1 MAKNNNNG
9 VDGMLDLLYEM
20 IDDAKAIPFSSDC
33 RLDRNGALDLM
44 DSIRNQFP
52 RELSEAV
59 KIVKNRD
66 QIIAD
71 AQKEAARILEQAQAQ
86 AQHMVDENE
95 LVRKA
100 RAAAEEAV
108 RSAKAKADEIMT
120 EANNDARA
128 TREDAEDKAEG
139 LKRAANEYCA
149 DALRRTE
156 DAVSKAYDEIKESH
170 DHFRALVSSVGGT
183 STRRPSAY
191 DAAEEN

>member
-20 IDDAKAIPFSSDC
+20 IDDAKAVPFSSDC

-59 KIVKNRD
+59 KIVKSRD
-66 QIIAD
+66 QIVAD

-95 LVRKA
+95 LVRRA
-100 RAAAEEAV
+100 RATAEEVA
-108 RSAKAKADEIMT
+108 RDAKAEADRIVA
-120 EANNDARA
+120 EANNEARA

-156 DAVSKAYDEIKESH
+156 DAVSKAYEEIKQSH
-170 DHFRALVSSVGGT
+170 DHFRAMISATAPT
-183 STRRPSAY
+183 SARRPVAY
-191 DAAEEN
+191 DAAENE

>member
-20 IDDAKAIPFSSDC
+20 IDDAKAVPFSSDC

-59 KIVKNRD
+59 KIVKSRD

-86 AQHMVDENE
+86 AQRMVDENE

-100 RAAAEEAV
+100 RAAAEDAV
-108 RSAKAKADEIMT
+108 RQAKAQAEDIVAQ
-120 EANNDARA
+120 ANNEAAAVHQEADD
-128 TREDAEDKAEG
+128 TAES
-139 LKRAANEYCA
+139 LRRAANEYCE

-156 DAVSKAYDEIKESH
+156 DAASKAYEEIKQAH
-170 DHFRALVSSVGGT
+170 DHFRALVST
-183 STRRPSAY
+183 SGSNGARRNAAY
-191 DAAEEN
+191 DAAEDA

>member
-20 IDDAKAIPFSSDC
+20 IDDAKAVPFSSDC

-59 KIVKNRD
+59 KIVKSRD
-66 QIIAD
+66 QIVAD

-95 LVRKA
+95 LVRRA
-100 RAAAEEAV
+100 RATAEEVA
-108 RSAKAKADEIMT
+108 RDAKAEADRIVA
-120 EANNDARA
+120 EANNEARA

-156 DAVSKAYDEIKESH
+156 DAVSKAYEEIKQSH
-170 DHFRALVSSVGGT
+170 DHFRAMISTTAPT
-183 STRRPSAY
+183 SARRPVAY
-191 DAAEEN
+191 DAAENE

>member
-20 IDDAKAIPFSSDC
+20 IDDAKSVPFSSDC

-59 KIVKNRD
+59 KIVKSRD

-95 LVRKA
+95 LVRRA
-100 RAAAEEAV
+100 RATAEEVA
-108 RSAKAKADEIMT
+108 RDAKAEADRVVA
-120 EANNDARA
+120 EANNEARA

-156 DAVSKAYDEIKESH
+156 DAVSKAYEEIKQSH
-170 DHFRALVSSVGGT
+170 DHFRAMISAAAPT
-183 STRRPSAY
+183 AARRPAAY
-191 DAAEEN
+191 DAAENE

>member
-100 RAAAEEAV
+100 RAAAEDAV

-120 EANNDARA
+120 QANNEARA
-128 TREDAEDKAEG
+128 TREEAEDKAEG
-139 LKRAANEYCA
+139 WKY
-149 DALRRTE
+149 LRNW
-156 DAVSKAYDEIKESH
+156 VMNMCHWKPCCWH
-170 DHFRALVSSVGGT
+170 C
-183 STRRPSAY
+183 
-191 DAAEEN
+191 

>member
-20 IDDAKAIPFSSDC
+20 IDDAKAVPFSSDC

-59 KIVKNRD
+59 KIVKSRD

-86 AQHMVDENE
+86 AQHMVDESE
-95 LVRKA
+95 LVRRT
-100 RAAAEEAV
+100 RATAEEVA
-108 RSAKAKADEIMT
+108 RDAKAEADRIVT
-120 EANNDARA
+120 EANNEARA
-128 TREDAEDKAEG
+128 TREDAEDKAES

-156 DAVSKAYDEIKESH
+156 DAVSKAYEEIKQSH
-170 DHFRALVSSVGGT
+170 DHFRAIISATAPASG
-183 STRRPSAY
+183 RRAAAY
-191 DAAEEN
+191 DAAENE